1 MAAQMYL
8 LVYIGVLFAIPSV
21 ALQMDDRIRRFD
33 SARQTADLTPYFRPE
48 EQQTDSPIIGIL
60 TLPVTVPSQLKYG
73 ASSFATSYVRWIEAG
88 GARTVP
94 IFYDSSPEELDYVLT
109 R

>member
-1 MAAQMYL
+1 MAVQMYIFISL
-8 LVYIGVLFAIPSV
+8 GVLFAIPSV
-21 ALQMDDRIRRFD
+21 ALQMDDRIRQFD
-33 SARQTADLTPYFRPE
+33 STHQTAELPPYFRPE

-73 ASSFATSYVRWIEAG
+73 TSSFATSYVRWIEAG

-94 IFYDSSPEELDYVLT
+94 IFYNSSPEELDYVLT